1 LLFLALVLYPWMLL
15 HIVEKMIIISHLL
28 LRGIMKIKDLQGMM
42 INGEAMVTEEVLTLI
57 FYDHHRNDCT
67 PRNQPDG
74 TRDMLLPRAAA

>member
-1 LLFLALVLYPWMLL
+1 MLL

-67 PRNQPDG
+67 P
-74 TRDMLLPRAAA
+74 